1 MADQDDLDEDLFADL
16 WALIIF
22 IWMRHHLTSL
32 FSYENE
38 EAPAKPTEP
47 QPTQPTQPPP
57 QNLPSVPQ
65 QDTPAQ
71 SIEHVPTADSN
82 SNSNPTF
89 KQEQNDDDESRVY
102 GENIY
107 GDSNGAQGMQNQGYD
122 AAVNHIYISI

>member
-1 MADQDDLDEDLFADL
+1 
-16 WALIIF
+16 
-22 IWMRHHLTSL
+22 MRHHLTSL

-38 EAPAKPTEP
+38 EAPAKAIEP
-47 QPTQPTQPPP
+47 QPTQPTQPTP

-122 AAVNHIYISI
+122 ANQQQYDQKPIMNEHGFSGTVGIKEDG